1 MGGYMKPEDIR
12 QGLEELAVRVEIFA
26 YLDEIEF
33 EAYMGRKQMTQALF
47 DSIANKISPIDT
59 DKFIDFI
66 SEYAVFLHDEP
77 DPKIKELD
85 TMEWNPPD
93 DLVADEQMLEKIK
106 AGIALREEQN
116 RQKIE
121 EWERQKDIIRESC
134 GIKK

>member
-1 MGGYMKPEDIR
+1 MKPEDIR
-12 QGLEELAVRVEIFA
+12 RGLEELAVRVEIFA

-33 EAYMGRKQMTQALF
+33 EAYMGREPMTQALF
-47 DSIANKISPIDT
+47 DSIARKISPIDT

-66 SEYAVFLHDEP
+66 SQYSMFLPDEL
-77 DPKIKELD
+77 DYKMEELD
-85 TMEWNPPD
+85 TVERRPHD

-106 AGIALREEQN
+106 AGMDLREEQN

-121 EWERQKDIIRESC
+121 EWERQKDIIWESY

>member
-1 MGGYMKPEDIR
+1 MKPEDIR

-33 EAYMGRKQMTQALF
+33 EAYMGRKQMTQTLF
-47 DSIANKISPIDT
+47 DSIARKISPIDT

-66 SEYAVFLHDEP
+66 SQYSMFLPDEL
-77 DPKIKELD
+77 DYKMEELD
-85 TMEWNPPD
+85 TVERRPHD
-93 DLVADEQMLEKIK
+93 DLVADEEMLEKIK
-106 AGIALREEQN
+106 VGIALREEQN